1 MRKILLLGML
11 FIAGLNL
18 HAQNQKPKLVVGVV
32 VDQMRFDYLNKFE
45 NHYSD
50 DGFKRLKSGGFEM
63 KNLHFDYVP
72 TYTAPGHTSVFTG
85 TSPMM
90 HGIISNSWFN
100 KTNGEYVYCASDD
113 SVNPLGTKDKAG
125 KMSPHRL
132 LTTTFADQ
140 NRLHTQFRGKTIGV
154 SIKDRGAILP
164 AGHTANA
171 AYWFHGKD
179 EGHFISSDF
188 YFDELPEW
196 VQEFNKSKIAK
207 SYLKEWKT
215 LKPIESYTESGSDEN
230 NYENGFKGKKK
241 ATFPYD
247 LKKLSKKNGGYD
259 ILKATAYG
267 NSLLLDFAKAAINH
281 EKLGQGEFTD
291 VLTLSFSS
299 TDYVGHNFGVNSKE
313 IQDTY
318 VRLDLEIADLLN
330 YLDKKV
336 GEGNYTLFLTA
347 DHGAVHVP
355 QFLKDEKIPAGYF
368 DTKQFRKDV
377 KSFVEENLDLDASV
391 IRNISNNQIFL
402 DYDQF
407 KTYTDFV
414 EVQNELKHF
423 LIQYDQIDKVFTR
436 ENIENN
442 DMSYSAAELIKRGF
456 NQKRSGDVIY
466 ALNPSVISYSRKGST
481 HGSSLNYD
489 TQAPFLIYGAGI
501 KQGQSFRKAYITD
514 IAPTIS
520 ALLGTA
526 MPNGATGH
534 VIIEALK

>member
-1 MRKILLLGML
+1 MKKFLLFSML
-11 FIAGLNL
+11 FIVGLHLN
-18 HAQNQKPKLVVGVV
+18 AQNQKPKLVVGVV

-45 NHYSD
+45 KHYSD
-50 DGFKRLKSGGFEM
+50 DGFKRLKADGFEM

-72 TYTAPGHTSVFTG
+72 TYTAPGHSSVFTG
-85 TSPMM
+85 TSPMR
-90 HGIISNSWFN
+90 HGIIANNWFD
-100 KTNGEYVYCASDD
+100 KTTGEYVYCAGDD

-140 NRLHTQFRGKTIGV
+140 NRLHTQFRGKTIGI

-179 EGHFISSDF
+179 EGHFITSDF
-188 YFDELPEW
+188 YMKDLPKW
-196 VQEFNKSKIAK
+196 VKDFNHSKIAK
-207 SYLKEWKT
+207 SYLKEWNT
-215 LKPIESYTESGSDEN
+215 LYPIETYIESGADVN
-230 NYENGFKGKKK
+230 NYEHGFKGKKT
-241 ATFPYD
+241 ASFPYN
-247 LKKLSKKNGGYD
+247 LKKLRKKNGGYD

-267 NSLLLDFAKAAINH
+267 NSLLLDFAKEAINH

-318 VRLDLEIADLLN
+318 IRLDLEIADLLK
-330 YLDKKV
+330 YLDEKV
-336 GEGNYTLFLTA
+336 GKGNYTLFLTA

-355 QFLKDEKIPAGYF
+355 QFLKDQKIPAGYF
-368 DTKQFRKDV
+368 DNKQLRKDLEA
-377 KSFVEENLDLDASV
+377 FVEDDLDYDASI

-407 KTYTDFV
+407 ETYAEFV
-414 EVQNELKHF
+414 NTQEELKHF
-423 LIQYDQIDKVFTR
+423 LIQYDKIDKVYIR

-442 DMSYSAAELIKRGF
+442 DMSYAAGELIKRGF

-466 ALNPSVISYSRKGST
+466 ALEPSVISYSKKGST

-489 TQAPFLIYGAGI
+489 TQAPFLIYGTGV
-501 KQGQSFRKAYITD
+501 KHGHSYRKAFITD

-520 ALLGTA
+520 AILGTA
-526 MPNGATGH
+526 MPNGATGN